1 MTREPATT
9 VLNLIATRRSIR
21 QYHPT
26 PIPEDVLA
34 RILEA
39 GRLAPSAHN
48 RQPWHF
54 LIITDPVI
62 RQRLV
67 EAYNRD
73 WFRVPPIVLVVCA
86 DPQEAWVR
94 PDGQAF
100 DLIDASI
107 ALQNMILQATAEGL
121 GTCWIGAFNEA
132 AAKQILG
139 IPEPIR
145 VVAMTPLGYPAE
157 TKSPITERKT
167 LQALLHHDTW

>member
-1 MTREPATT
+1 MDVFT
-9 VLNLIATRRSIR
+9 VISTRRSIR
-21 QYHPT
+21 RYHST
-26 PIPEDVLA
+26 PIPEATLS

-54 LIITDPVI
+54 LVITDPTV
-62 RQRLV
+62 RQQMR
-67 EAYNRD
+67 EAYDRD
-73 WFRVPPIVLVVCA
+73 WFNEPPLLLVVCA
-86 DPQEAWVR
+86 DPWVAWTR

-100 DLIDASI
+100 GPIDASI

-121 GTCWIGAFNEA
+121 GTCWIGAFDEA
-132 AAKQILG
+132 AAKRILR

-157 TKSPITERKT
+157 AKAPVSNRKA
-167 LQALLHHDTW
+167 LQELLHYNTW